1 MRNPSK
7 IVVEKV
13 GIILEI
19 RDLNQ
24 LMQLQA
30 MQTMSSG
37 SAHSSSSF
45 AELTFNQLLQSK
57 IDQARALT
65 PPALSSLGSVP
76 FQRPD
81 NLSQPSH
88 QANRSSPLKATA
100 FDHYIVE
107 ASEKYNIDKR
117 LIRSVIQAESGFN
130 PRATSGAGAK
140 GLMQLMP
147 GTARGLGVANSY
159 DPRENILGGTK
170 YLRQM
175 LDRYNQNME
184 LALAAYNAGPG
195 NVDKHGGIP
204 PFNETRNYVTKVMNN
219 YLA

>member
-1 MRNPSK
+1 M
-7 IVVEKV
+7 
-13 GIILEI
+13 EI
-19 RDLNQ
+19 RDLQQ

-30 MQTMSSG
+30 MQTMTSTNT
-37 SAHSSSSF
+37 HSSSSF
-45 AELTFNQLLQSK
+45 AELTFNQLLQEK
-57 IDQARALT
+57 INQARALA
-65 PPALSSLGSVP
+65 PPAPASAAAVP
-76 FQRPD
+76 YQQPV
-81 NLSQPSH
+81 NLSQPI
-88 QANRSSPLKATA
+88 QRANSSSPLKPTA
-100 FDHYIVE
+100 FDSYIEE
-107 ASEKYNIDKR
+107 ASQKYNIDKQ
-117 LIRSVIQAESGFN
+117 LIRSVIQAESSFN
-130 PRATSGAGAK
+130 PRATSTAGAQ

-159 DPRENILGGTK
+159 DPRDNILGGTK

-175 LDRYNQNME
+175 LNRYNQNME